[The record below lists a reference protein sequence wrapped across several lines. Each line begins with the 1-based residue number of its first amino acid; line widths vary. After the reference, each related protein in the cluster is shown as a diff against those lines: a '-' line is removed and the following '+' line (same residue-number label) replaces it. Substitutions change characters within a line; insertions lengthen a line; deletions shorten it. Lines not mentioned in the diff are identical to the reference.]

1 MDGRVTAVGV
11 HEGSDRGLR
20 QHSSLCANA
29 TGPASECKCS
39 CGGALHG
46 SGLASSSHGRAS
58 AGRSA
63 PAWTPLVD
71 HVPHTP
77 TVPWSGL
84 WSAFKE
90 RRTKRRAAAKK
101 ARQERQRA
109 AIDRAK
115 DEITDWLAATVVD
128 LPAAGPVVAATNA
141 AMDAVSGDISNAI
154 VGALNRNGYFDSSG
168 ASHMLCDF
176 LASIA
181 CAMQKFR
188 DQFQHHVADIV
199 KAILRSRKMGNRSVI
214 PGPVVTVA
222 AQAAVNVLTRL
233 PSACHFDDTLR
244 AIRFLAISVCLA
256 PEEHKAVVQCCLSP
270 LEAYVLSDAIKQ
282 DLEDEL
288 PRGWVTH

>member
-1 MDGRVTAVGV
+1 MRY
-11 HEGSDRGLR
+11 HP
-20 QHSSLCANA
+20 SSCANA

-46 SGLASSSHGRAS
+46 SGLASSSHARVS

-63 PAWTPLVD
+63 PAWAPPVD
-71 HVPHTP
+71 QLPHIP
-77 TVPWSGL
+77 TAPRSGL

-90 RRTKRRAAAKK
+90 RRTKRRAVAKK
-101 ARQERQRA
+101 VRQERQRA

-128 LPAAGPVVAATNA
+128 LPASGPIVAATNA
-141 AMDAVSGDISNAI
+141 AMDAISGDIASVI
-154 VGALNRNGYFDSSG
+154 VGVLNRNGYFDPSG
-168 ASHMLCDF
+168 VSHMLCDF

-181 CAMQKFR
+181 CVMQKFR
-188 DQFQHHVADIV
+188 DQFQHHVTDIV
-199 KAILRSRKMGNRSVI
+199 KAILRSRKKGNRSVI

-233 PSACHFDDTLR
+233 PSACHFDDALR
-244 AIRFLAISVCLA
+244 AIRFLAISVCPA

-270 LEAYVLSDAIKQ
+270 LEVFILSDAIKQ
-282 DLEDEL
+282 ELEDEL
-288 PRGWVTH
+288 PSGWVSPLWGLFLTI